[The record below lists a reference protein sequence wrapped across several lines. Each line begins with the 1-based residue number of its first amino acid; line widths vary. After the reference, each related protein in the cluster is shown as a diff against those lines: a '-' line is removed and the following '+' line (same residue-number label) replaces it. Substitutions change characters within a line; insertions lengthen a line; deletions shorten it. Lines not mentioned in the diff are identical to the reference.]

1 MLDKLLR
8 LAAASVVMSLAGGAA
23 LAQHLKI
30 STGLPDS
37 HCWVGQHMNPLID
50 AIKEGTGGSVTFT
63 PFYDGKLIAAGREL
77 DALTSGAIDV
87 AAPLLAPYDEGRF
100 PLSDVTQLPI
110 YGTDSPMMTRA
121 FQQLLD
127 SDVKLAGGKTFY
139 EYEIGSKG
147 IRVWAVGATSAY
159 SISTTGKKLVQPA
172 DFSGLRLRG
181 GSAIHT
187 IVLRQ
192 LGATPV
198 NMPAVQA
205 HEAMSR
211 GDVDGGVLTIP
222 GWRAYAFQDVLKY
235 TVTDVA
241 IGHWQ
246 SYLAIRDAAWNSLTP
261 QQQQLWDATARRLAL
276 ENAAHWEAGQ
286 LEVVKEAAKA
296 KGAVFVPVG
305 ELPEPMQNHIAKAAA
320 DTWVAWI
327 EKMEAAGHPGKA
339 AAKLYARLI
348 TQAGGRLPSG
358 VAGYL
363 GL

>member
-1 MLDKLLR
+1 MLKLLR
-8 LAAASVVMSLAGGAA
+8 LAAATLAMGLIGGNA
-23 LAQHLKI
+23 LAQNLKI

-37 HCWVGQHMNPLID
+37 HYWVGQHMKPLID

-63 PFYDGKLIAAGREL
+63 PFHDGKLVPAGREL

-100 PLSDVTQLPI
+100 PLSDVTQLPT
-110 YGTDSPMMTRA
+110 YGTDSPMVTRA

-139 EYEIGSKG
+139 DHEIGGKS

-159 SISTTGKKLVQPA
+159 SISTTGKKLVRPA

-198 NMPAVQA
+198 NMPAVRA
-205 HEAMSR
+205 YEAMSR

-222 GWRAYAFQDVLKY
+222 GWRAYAFQDLLKY

-241 IGHWQ
+241 IGHWE
-246 SYLAIRDAAWNSLTP
+246 SYLAIGDAAWNKLTP
-261 QQQQLWDATARRLAL
+261 RQQQLWDETARRLAL
-276 ENAAHWEAGQ
+276 ENAAYWEAGQ

-296 KGAVFVPVG
+296 KGAAFVPVG
-305 ELPEPMQNHIAKAAA
+305 ELPEAMQNHIAKAAA
-320 DTWVAWI
+320 DTWIAWV

-339 AAKLYARLI
+339 TAKLYAQLI
-348 TQAGGRLPSG
+348 TKAGGRLPNG

-363 GL
+363 GM